1 MPPEFIEKP
10 VKNEER
16 YLVIDQ
22 EEVVVYAVRHQPHV
36 IVDMGM
42 VSLSPLEEELDDEA
56 PVTREHVRGVQANIA
71 AVALE
76 SSFDTVVNCILMAHI
91 AQPLQE
97 ATAESVLV
105 NFHVAGAL
113 VAMVIGADGDH
124 PGFEQATIRLLYREL
139 HQVVDLHRDGG
150 KQS

>member
-1 MPPEFIEKP
+1 
-10 VKNEER
+10 
-16 YLVIDQ
+16 
-22 EEVVVYAVRHQPHV
+22 
-36 IVDMGM
+36 MGM

-124 PGFEQATIRLLYREL
+124 PGFEQATIRLPHVYREL